1 MRGTW
6 WAALVGVLLCLCAGP
21 ALAQDDKADD
31 DDDEYET
38 ERFGARLGIWYRP
51 EMDMQVQLN
60 GRAIPG
66 LPGGGGAIGNIL
78 PGTDIDVERDL
89 GVTQTPTSDYM
100 FENGILEAEVFFDSR
115 WVSLSVW
122 GVMPFAYEG
131 ETVLSQTIN
140 FAGVS
145 FTVNQPVESR
155 FEQWFGSADV
165 KINLLNNGIIAISP
179 LVGLRVMGLDW
190 EIRAGAPANITAD
203 TSDIDSPILFG
214 DDQVIP
220 FPVIGAEVKVGIRRW
235 FEVDA
240 KLAGIYIS
248 YSDLEGGSIQGDLGA
263 TVWPIPWVG
272 LRLGGRYVT
281 FDFES
286 KDQNDRNS
294 FDFDLD
300 YLGFNIALIVRI

>member
-1 MRGTW
+1 MRSTW

-51 EMDMQVQLN
+51 EMDMNVKIN
-60 GRAIPG
+60 GRIPG
-66 LPGGGGAIGNIL
+66 VPQFLGNSIDI
-78 PGTDIDVERDL
+78 TDDL
-89 GVTQTPTSDYM
+89 GLTESVESDYM
-100 FENGILEAEVFFDSR
+100 FENGILEGEVFFDSR

-122 GVMPFAYEG
+122 GVMPFTYTGTGLAQK
-131 ETVLSQTIN
+131 TFN
-140 FAGVS
+140 FAGVN
-145 FTVNQPVESR
+145 FTVSQPIESR
-155 FEQWFGSADV
+155 FEQWFASADV

-179 LVGLRVMGLDW
+179 LIGLRVVGVDW
-190 EIRAGAPANITAD
+190 EIQAAPPANIKAD
-203 TSDIDSPILFG
+203 TSDIDSPLLLG

-220 FPVIGAEVKVGIRRW
+220 FPVLGAEVKVGIRRW
-235 FEVDA
+235 FEIDA
-240 KLAGIYIS
+240 KLAGIYVS
-248 YSDLEGGSIQGDLGA
+248 YSDMRGGSIQGDLGA

-286 KDQNDRNS
+286 KDQDERNS